1 MINCL
6 LEANVQKYIDLLR
19 NSKIF
24 SNTGDSDI
32 VRLLERAEAVHR
44 SYKKGEII
52 LADGTK
58 TEKAGF
64 LLTGSAVISKDDFWG
79 NRNILAR
86 ITGGSMFAETFAL
99 LHDAAVNVNVTA
111 EQDCTVLWLRLG
123 AVTALAGTDR
133 AAGML
138 SNRIINDLAYKNLR
152 FNEKLT
158 HMGQRTT
165 RSKIMSYLSAEAQR
179 LGAYEF
185 DIPFSRQQFADYLGV
200 ERSGLSL
207 ELGKLKKDGVLDY
220 HKSHFVLRV

>member
-111 EQDCTVLWLRLG
+111 EQDCTVRLPLLPERTVRQ
-123 AVTALAGTDR
+123 ACCPIE
-133 AAGML
+133 
-138 SNRIINDLAYKNLR
+138 S
-152 FNEKLT
+152 LT
-158 HMGQRTT
+158 IWHI
-165 RSKIMSYLSAEAQR
+165 KIC
-179 LGAYEF
+179 
-185 DIPFSRQQFADYLGV
+185 
-200 ERSGLSL
+200 GLM
-207 ELGKLKKDGVLDY
+207 K
-220 HKSHFVLRV
+220 R